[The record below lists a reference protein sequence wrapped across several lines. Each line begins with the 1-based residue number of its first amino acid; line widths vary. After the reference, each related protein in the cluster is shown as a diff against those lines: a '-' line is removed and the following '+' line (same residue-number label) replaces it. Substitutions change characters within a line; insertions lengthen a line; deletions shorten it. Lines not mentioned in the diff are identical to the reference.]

1 MMSFFSVSLKVVK
14 APSKFACQ
22 LSILK
27 MMQSLVKLFSIELAR
42 NTHPLLLKTVKVV
55 FVYARRERE
64 RSFDDATC
72 NSDKSVCDSFFSG
85 GVLSLKPPLAMD

>member
-1 MMSFFSVSLKVVK
+1 MFLCKSSRPMIDDVFFLCFSKSSKK

-27 MMQSLVKLFSIELAR
+27 MMQSLVKLFSIETPTTKNRRRVCIRA
-42 NTHPLLLKTVKVV
+42 T
-55 FVYARRERE
+55 RERE

-72 NSDKSVCDSFFSG
+72 NCEKRGERFFFFLG
-85 GVLSLKPPLAMD
+85 AFYP